1 MASAD
6 AVGTN
11 LPDSFGTYAI
21 ARVSGASL
29 ATAGNAVVAIPFY
42 QGGLSNGG
50 SLAGSGQVII
60 RRVTV
65 QNANASAS
73 LANVNITTTND
84 GNTSNAVV
92 ATVSLAN
99 LTAVN
104 RFQDLV
110 VASPYALTTTI
121 NGANTSALYLNV
133 TNAASA
139 IVDIRI
145 YGDSVSF

>member
-1 MASAD
+1 
-6 AVGTN
+6 
-11 LPDSFGTYAI
+11 
-21 ARVSGASL
+21 L
-29 ATAGNAVVAIPFY
+29 ATVGNAVVAIPLL
-42 QGGLSNGG
+42 QGGLTNAGA
-50 SLAGSGQVII
+50 LAGSGEVII

-104 RFQDLV
+104 RFQDLT

-121 NGANTSALYLNV
+121 NGANTSALYVNV

-145 YGDSVSF
+145 YGDTVSF

>member
-1 MASAD
+1 MANPN
-6 AVGTN
+6 AVGSNTA
-11 LPDSFGTYAI
+11 DSFGNYAI
-21 ARVSGASL
+21 GRATGVSL
-29 ATAGNAVVAIPFY
+29 ATVGNAVVAIPLL
-42 QGGLSNGG
+42 QGGLTNTGN
-50 SLAGSGQVII
+50 LTGSGEVII
-60 RRVTV
+60 RRVTI
-65 QNANASAS
+65 QNPNASAS

-104 RFQDLV
+104 RFQDLT

-121 NGANTSALYLNV
+121 NGANTSALYVNV

-139 IVDIRI
+139 LVDIRI
-145 YGDSVSF
+145 YGDTVSF

>member
-1 MASAD
+1 MANPN
-6 AVGTN
+6 AVGSNT
-11 LPDSFGTYAI
+11 PDSFGTYAI
-21 ARVSGASL
+21 GRATGVSL
-29 ATAGNAVVAIPFY
+29 ATVGNAVVAIPLL
-42 QGGLSNGG
+42 QGGLTNTGN
-50 SLAGSGQVII
+50 LTGSGEVII
-60 RRVTV
+60 RRVTI
-65 QNANASAS
+65 QNPNASAS

-104 RFQDLV
+104 RFQDLT

-121 NGANTSALYLNV
+121 NGANTSALYVNV

-139 IVDIRI
+139 LVDIRI
-145 YGDSVSF
+145 YGDTVSF

>member
-6 AVGTN
+6 AVGQN
-11 LPDSFGTYAI
+11 LPDSFGNYAI
-21 ARVSGASL
+21 ARVTGASL
-29 ATAGNAVVAIPFY
+29 ATAGNAIVAIPFF

-60 RRVTV
+60 RRVTI
-65 QNANASAS
+65 QNPNASAS

-104 RFQDLV
+104 RFQDLT
-110 VASPYALTTTI
+110 VASPYALTTTV

-145 YGDSVSF
+145 YGDTVSF

>member
-6 AVGTN
+6 AVGSN

-29 ATAGNAVVAIPFY
+29 ATAGNAVVAIPFF
-42 QGGLSNGG
+42 QGGLTNGNA
-50 SLAGSGQVII
+50 LATSGQVII

-104 RFQDLV
+104 RFQDLT
-110 VASPYALTTTI
+110 VASPYALTTTV

>member
-6 AVGTN
+6 AVGSN

-29 ATAGNAVVAIPFY
+29 ATAGNAVVAIPFF
-42 QGGLSNGG
+42 QGGLTNGNA
-50 SLAGSGQVII
+50 LAGSGQVII

-110 VASPYALTTTI
+110 VASPYALTTTV

-145 YGDSVSF
+145 YGDTVSF

>member
-6 AVGTN
+6 AVGSN

-29 ATAGNAVVAIPFY
+29 ATAGNAVVAIPFF
-42 QGGLSNGG
+42 QGGLTNGNA
-50 SLAGSGQVII
+50 LAGSGQVII

-104 RFQDLV
+104 KFQDLV
-110 VASPYALTTTI
+110 VASPYALTTTV

>member
-1 MASAD
+1 MANAD
-6 AVGTN
+6 AVGAN
-11 LPDSFGTYAI
+11 LPDSFGNYAI

-29 ATAGNAVVAIPFY
+29 ATAGNAVVAIPFFA
-42 QGGLSNGG
+42 GGLTNGNA
-50 SLAGSGQVII
+50 LAGSGQVII

-84 GNTSNAVV
+84 GNTSNAIV

-104 RFQDLV
+104 KFQDLA
-110 VASPYALTTTI
+110 VASPYALTTTV

>member
-6 AVGTN
+6 AVGSN

-21 ARVSGASL
+21 ARVTGASL
-29 ATAGNAVVAIPFY
+29 ATAGNAVVAIPFF
-42 QGGLSNGG
+42 QGGLTNGNT
-50 SLAGSGQVII
+50 LAGSGQVII

-104 RFQDLV
+104 RFQDLT
-110 VASPYALTTTI
+110 VASPYALTTTV

>member
-6 AVGTN
+6 AVGSN
-11 LPDSFGTYAI
+11 LPDSFGAYAI

-29 ATAGNAVVAIPFY
+29 ATAGNAVVAIPFF
-42 QGGLSNGG
+42 QGGLTNGNA
-50 SLAGSGQVII
+50 LATSGQVII

-104 RFQDLV
+104 RFQDLT
-110 VASPYALTTTI
+110 VASPYALTTTV

>member
-1 MASAD
+1 MANPN
-6 AVGTN
+6 AVGSNT
-11 LPDSFGTYAI
+11 PDSFGTYAI
-21 ARVSGASL
+21 GRATGVSLS
-29 ATAGNAVVAIPFY
+29 TVGNAVVAIPLL
-42 QGGLSNGG
+42 QGGLTNTGN
-50 SLAGSGQVII
+50 LTGSGEVII
-60 RRVTV
+60 RRVTI
-65 QNANASAS
+65 QNPNASAS

-104 RFQDLV
+104 RFQDLT

-121 NGANTSALYLNV
+121 NGANTSALYVNV

-139 IVDIRI
+139 LVDIRI
-145 YGDSVSF
+145 YGDTVSF

>member
-6 AVGTN
+6 AVGQN
-11 LPDSFGTYAI
+11 LPDSFGNYAI
-21 ARVSGASL
+21 ARVTGASL
-29 ATAGNAVVAIPFY
+29 ATAGNAVVAIPFF
-42 QGGLSNGG
+42 QGGLTNGNA
-50 SLAGSGQVII
+50 LAGSGQVII

-104 RFQDLV
+104 KFQDLV
-110 VASPYALTTTI
+110 VASPYALTTTV
-121 NGANTSALYLNV
+121 NGANTSALFLNV
-133 TNAASA
+133 SNAAA
-139 IVDIRI
+139 GVVDIRI
-145 YGDSVSF
+145 YGDVVTF

>member
-1 MASAD
+1 MANPN
-6 AVGTN
+6 AVGSNT
-11 LPDSFGTYAI
+11 PDSFGNYAI
-21 ARVSGASL
+21 GRATGVSL
-29 ATAGNAVVAIPFY
+29 ATVGNAVVAIPFL
-42 QGGLSNGG
+42 QGGLTNAGA
-50 SLAGSGQVII
+50 LAGSGEVII

-104 RFQDLV
+104 KFQDLT
-110 VASPYALTTTI
+110 VASPYALTTTV
-121 NGANTSALYLNV
+121 NGANTSVLYLNV
-133 TNAASA
+133 TNAAA
-139 IVDIRI
+139 AVVDVRI
-145 YGDSVSF
+145 YGETVSF

>member
-1 MASAD
+1 MANPN
-6 AVGTN
+6 AVGSNT
-11 LPDSFGTYAI
+11 PDSFGTYAI
-21 ARVSGASL
+21 GRATGVSL
-29 ATAGNAVVAIPFY
+29 ATVGNAVVAIPLL
-42 QGGLSNGG
+42 QGGLTNAGA
-50 SLAGSGQVII
+50 LAGSGEVII

-73 LANVNITTTND
+73 LANVNITTSND

-104 RFQDLV
+104 RFQDLT

-121 NGANTSALYLNV
+121 NGANTSALYVNV

-139 IVDIRI
+139 LVDIRI
-145 YGDSVSF
+145 YGDTVSF

>member
-6 AVGTN
+6 AVGSN

-21 ARVSGASL
+21 ARVTGASL
-29 ATAGNAVVAIPFY
+29 ATAGNAVVAIPFF
-42 QGGLSNGG
+42 QGGLTNGNA
-50 SLAGSGQVII
+50 LAGSGQVII

-110 VASPYALTTTI
+110 VASPYALTTTV

>member
-6 AVGTN
+6 AVGQN
-11 LPDSFGTYAI
+11 LPDSFGNYAI
-21 ARVSGASL
+21 ARVTGASL
-29 ATAGNAVVAIPFY
+29 ATAGNAVVAIPFF
-42 QGGLSNGG
+42 QGGLTNGNA
-50 SLAGSGQVII
+50 LAGSGQVII

-104 RFQDLV
+104 KFQDLV
-110 VASPYALTTTI
+110 VASPYALTTTV

>member
-1 MASAD
+1 MANPN
-6 AVGTN
+6 AVGSNT
-11 LPDSFGTYAI
+11 PDSFGAYAI
-21 ARVSGASL
+21 GRATGVSL
-29 ATAGNAVVAIPFY
+29 ATVGNAVVAIPLL
-42 QGGLSNGG
+42 QGGLTNAGA
-50 SLAGSGQVII
+50 LAGSGEVII

-65 QNANASAS
+65 QNPNASAS

-104 RFQDLV
+104 RFQDLT

-121 NGANTSALYLNV
+121 NGANTSALYVNV

-139 IVDIRI
+139 LVDIRI
-145 YGDSVSF
+145 YGDTVSF

>member
-6 AVGTN
+6 AVGSN
-11 LPDSFGTYAI
+11 LTDSFGNYAI
-21 ARVSGASL
+21 AIVSGASL
-29 ATAGNAVVAIPFY
+29 ETAGNAVVAIPFLG
-42 QGGLSNGG
+42 GGLSNGG
-50 SLAGSGQVII
+50 ALAGSGQVII

-104 RFQDLV
+104 KFQDLT
-110 VASPYALTTTI
+110 VASPYALTTTV
-121 NGANTSALYLNV
+121 NGANTSVLYLNV
-133 TNAASA
+133 TNAAA
-139 IVDIRI
+139 AVVDVRI
-145 YGDSVSF
+145 YGETVSF

>member
-6 AVGTN
+6 AVGQN
-11 LPDSFGTYAI
+11 LPDSFGNYAI
-21 ARVSGASL
+21 ARVTGASL
-29 ATAGNAVVAIPFY
+29 ATAGNAVVAIPFF
-42 QGGLSNGG
+42 QGGLTNGNA
-50 SLAGSGQVII
+50 LAGSGQVII

-110 VASPYALTTTI
+110 VASPYALTTTV

>member
-1 MASAD
+1 MANPD
-6 AVGTN
+6 AVGQN
-11 LPDSFGTYAI
+11 LPDSFGNFAL
-21 ARVSGASL
+21 GAVTGVSL
-29 ATAGNAVVAIPFY
+29 ATAGNAVVAIPFLR
-42 QGGLSNGG
+42 GGLTNSGA
-50 SLAGSGQVII
+50 LAGSGQVII

-65 QNANASAS
+65 QNPNASAS

-104 RFQDLV
+104 RFQDLT

-121 NGANTSALYLNV
+121 NGANTSALYVNV

-139 IVDIRI
+139 LVDIRI
-145 YGDSVSF
+145 YGDTVSF

>member
-6 AVGTN
+6 AVGSN

-29 ATAGNAVVAIPFY
+29 ATAGNAVVAIPFF
-42 QGGLSNGG
+42 QGGLTNGNA
-50 SLAGSGQVII
+50 LAGSGQVII

-110 VASPYALTTTI
+110 VASPYALTTTV

>member
-6 AVGTN
+6 AVRSN

-21 ARVSGASL
+21 ARVSGVSL
-29 ATAGNAVVAIPFY
+29 ATAGNAVVAIPFF
-42 QGGLSNGG
+42 QGGLTNGNA
-50 SLAGSGQVII
+50 LATSGQVII

-104 RFQDLV
+104 RFQDLT
-110 VASPYALTTTI
+110 VASPYALTTTV

>member
-6 AVGTN
+6 AVGSN

-21 ARVSGASL
+21 ARVTGASL
-29 ATAGNAVVAIPFY
+29 ATAGNAVVAIPFF
-42 QGGLSNGG
+42 QGGLTNGNT
-50 SLAGSGQVII
+50 LAGSGQVII

-65 QNANASAS
+65 QNANANAS

-104 RFQDLV
+104 RFQDLT
-110 VASPYALTTTI
+110 VASPYALTTTV

>member
-6 AVGTN
+6 AVGQN
-11 LPDSFGTYAI
+11 LPDSFGNYAI
-21 ARVSGASL
+21 ARVTGASL
-29 ATAGNAVVAIPFY
+29 ATAGNAVVAIPFF
-42 QGGLSNGG
+42 QGGLTNGNA
-50 SLAGSGQVII
+50 LATSGQVII

-110 VASPYALTTTI
+110 VASPYALTTTV

>member
-1 MASAD
+1 MANPN
-6 AVGTN
+6 AVGSNT
-11 LPDSFGTYAI
+11 PDSFGNYAI
-21 ARVSGASL
+21 GRATGVSL
-29 ATAGNAVVAIPFY
+29 ATVGSAVVAIPLL
-42 QGGLSNGG
+42 QGGLTNTGN
-50 SLAGSGQVII
+50 LTGSGEVII
-60 RRVTV
+60 RRVTI
-65 QNANASAS
+65 QNPNASAS

-104 RFQDLV
+104 RFQDLT

-121 NGANTSALYLNV
+121 NGANTSALYVNV

-145 YGDSVSF
+145 YGDTVSF

>member
-1 MASAD
+1 MANPN
-6 AVGTN
+6 AVGSNT
-11 LPDSFGTYAI
+11 PDSFGTYAI
-21 ARVSGASL
+21 GRATGVSLS
-29 ATAGNAVVAIPFY
+29 TVGNAVVAIPLL
-42 QGGLSNGG
+42 QGGLTNTGN
-50 SLAGSGQVII
+50 LAGSGEVII
-60 RRVTV
+60 RRVTI
-65 QNANASAS
+65 QNPNASAS

-104 RFQDLV
+104 RFQDLT

-121 NGANTSALYLNV
+121 NGANTSALYVNV

-145 YGDSVSF
+145 YGDTVSF

>member
-6 AVGTN
+6 AVGQN
-11 LPDSFGTYAI
+11 LPDSFGNYAI

-29 ATAGNAVVAIPFY
+29 ATAGNAIVAIPFF
-42 QGGLSNGG
+42 QGGLTNGNA
-50 SLAGSGQVII
+50 LAGSGQVII

-104 RFQDLV
+104 RFQDLT

-145 YGDSVSF
+145 YGDTVSF

>member
-6 AVGTN
+6 AVGQN
-11 LPDSFGTYAI
+11 LPDSFGNYAI
-21 ARVSGASL
+21 ARVTGASL
-29 ATAGNAVVAIPFY
+29 ATAGNAIVAIPFF

-60 RRVTV
+60 RRVTI
-65 QNANASAS
+65 QNPNASAS

-104 RFQDLV
+104 RFQDLTI
-110 VASPYALTTTI
+110 ASPYALTTTV

-145 YGDSVSF
+145 YGDTVSF